1 MQEKEKQYTI
11 DVIAAMTERTIKRLW
26 ILIIL
31 LVVLLFGSN
40 AAWLWYESQWEKVTT
55 EVTQEVDTKNGSAY
69 VSGIGDV
76 YYGESPAD
84 STNENQTP

>member
-40 AAWLWYESQWEKVTT
+40 AAWLYYESQFTDEVITQ
-55 EVTQEVDTKNGSAY
+55 EVTQEADNGINRF
-69 VSGIGDV
+69 VGGD
-76 YYGESPAD
+76 YYGAAD
-84 STNENQTP
+84 G

>member
-40 AAWLWYESQWEKVTT
+40 AAWLWYESQWEDVTT
-55 EVTQEVDTKNGSAY
+55 EVTQEVDTQNGSAY
-69 VSGIGDV
+69 VSGMGDV
-76 YYGESPAD
+76 YYGESTAN
-84 STNENQTP
+84 SENEIPSP